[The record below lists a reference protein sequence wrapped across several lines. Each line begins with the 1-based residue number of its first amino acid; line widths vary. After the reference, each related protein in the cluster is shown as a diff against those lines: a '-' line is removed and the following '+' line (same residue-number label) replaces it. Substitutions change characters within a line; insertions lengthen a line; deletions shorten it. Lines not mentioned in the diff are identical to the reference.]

1 MSMEE
6 MRLFNLHLS
15 TRGLTCA
22 VQEGDTELVCVGTPR
37 EGGGQGGVLIVW
49 DPAQVLVRF
58 HAQQGVIMHHRIVKA
73 QMTFLKDGTSF
84 ALLGAYMPVRAGAD
98 EEVVVA
104 WDLLEEAVVHDG
116 NVCIGG
122 DLNAETGGWLTGT
135 GRRATLA
142 DSRLDRFLE
151 DDESPFSVL
160 TGPEPTYRVDT
171 VATQIDHWLVSR
183 SLAGR
188 FREATTLP
196 GICGDD
202 HQILVTYLLHASANG
217 GEERPKVKWPLTDD
231 QWENFGKWEAQM
243 VEEALKKVKQDG
255 VVGEIG
261 YWPSL
266 MRALQTA
273 LTKCAEKASKKSR
286 ANKDKGVDADQE
298 GEWGPTVAASKEER
312 LRWQVA
318 KWRRW
323 RRAVV
328 NWNGD
333 LQSRR
338 KVRMLS
344 KIKELKEVMGNLVSY
359 STASE
364 RHKATL
370 GVCDIHLRIATQTW
384 EDHMDSPA
392 VKGAGDRLLEKMKG
406 AVAGHMGNTM
416 N

>member
-1 MSMEE
+1 M
-6 MRLFNLHLS
+6 
-15 TRGLTCA
+15 G
-22 VQEGDTELVCVGTPR
+22 
-37 EGGGQGGVLIVW
+37 
-49 DPAQVLVRF
+49 QVLVRF
-58 HAQQGVIMHHRIVKA
+58 HAQEGVIMHHRIVKA

-84 ALLGAYMPVRAGAD
+84 TLVGAYMPVRTGAD

-116 NVCIGG
+116 NVCVGG
-122 DLNAETGGWLTGT
+122 DLNAETGVWWM
-135 GRRATLA
+135 GRGGRKTLA
-142 DSRLDRFLE
+142 DSRLEKFLE
-151 DDESPFSVL
+151 DEESPFSAL

-171 VATQIDHWLVSR
+171 VATQIDHWLVSG

-188 FREATTLP
+188 FREAITLP

-202 HQILVTYLLHASANG
+202 HQILVTYLLHAPESG
-217 GEERPKVKWPLTDD
+217 GDERPKVKWAFTDD

-243 VEEALKKVKQDG
+243 VQEAIQKAKQDG
-255 VVGEIG
+255 TVGVIG

-273 LTKCAEKASKKSR
+273 LTKCAEKASKVAKPR
-286 ANKDKGVDADQE
+286 ANKDKGLDVEQT
-298 GEWGPTVAASKEER
+298 GEWGPSVAASKEER

-323 RRAVV
+323 RRAVL

-344 KIKELKEVMGNLVSY
+344 KIKALKEVMGNLISY
-359 STASE
+359 NTAGE
-364 RHKATL
+364 RQAAAL
-370 GVCDIHLRIATQTW
+370 GVCDMHLRIAIQTG
-384 EDHMDSPA
+384 PFP
-392 VKGAGDRLLEKMKG
+392 
-406 AVAGHMGNTM
+406 
-416 N
+416 